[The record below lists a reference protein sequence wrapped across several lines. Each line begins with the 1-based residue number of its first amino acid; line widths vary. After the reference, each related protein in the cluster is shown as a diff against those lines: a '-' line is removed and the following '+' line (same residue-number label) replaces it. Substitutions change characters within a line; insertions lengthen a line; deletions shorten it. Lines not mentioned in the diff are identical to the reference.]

1 MEKDKKPR
9 KLNAKKLVSYVGTLL
24 MIVSLGFIAQRL
36 VADEALERSLLD
48 LLTSPWVIAGLLGIA
63 ALEGSGIL
71 LAGLNFRALV
81 RNVSGILVK
90 KPLALAVYTESNV
103 YKYIPGGVMYVAGRN
118 RLAVEVDDLSHG
130 KVALATVLEGVG
142 MVIGVVV
149 VAVVFAFNHSVT
161 YIMQMDIL
169 PIIIMIVVAVLL
181 IAAPIV
187 YFLRH
192 KIGGG
197 IKHLTSNMETI
208 NLMVIAKRLSFPIVL
223 MFFYSLTFLMTLML
237 LGQEVTFELGF
248 AIIGLYLLAW
258 LAGFITPGAPSG
270 LGVREVVMMMFLGDF
285 VSVTILTAAMVI
297 HRLLTV
303 AGDIGAYVFAKVL
316 VKATK
321 SKEESVDI
329 GDSGGV

>member
-1 MEKDKKPR
+1 
-9 KLNAKKLVSYVGTLL
+9 
-24 MIVSLGFIAQRL
+24 
-36 VADEALERSLLD
+36 
-48 LLTSPWVIAGLLGIA
+48 
-63 ALEGSGIL
+63 
-71 LAGLNFRALV
+71 
-81 RNVSGILVK
+81 
-90 KPLALAVYTESNV
+90 
-103 YKYIPGGVMYVAGRN
+103 
-118 RLAVEVDDLSHG
+118 
-130 KVALATVLEGVG
+130 
-142 MVIGVVV
+142 
-149 VAVVFAFNHSVT
+149 
-161 YIMQMDIL
+161 
-169 PIIIMIVVAVLL
+169 
-181 IAAPIV
+181 V
-187 YFLRH
+187 YFLRD

-197 IKHLTSNMETI
+197 IKHLTGNMETI
-208 NLMVIAKRLSFPIVL
+208 NLAVIAKRLSFPIVL

-270 LGVREVVMMMFLGDF
+270 LGVREMVMMMFLGDF

-321 SKEESVDI
+321 TKAESVDI